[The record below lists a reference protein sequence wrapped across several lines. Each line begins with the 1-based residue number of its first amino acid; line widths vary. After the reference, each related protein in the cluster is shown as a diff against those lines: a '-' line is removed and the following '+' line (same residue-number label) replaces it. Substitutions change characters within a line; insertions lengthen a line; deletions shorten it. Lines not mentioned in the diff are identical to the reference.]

1 MKMLI
6 TGGAGFI
13 GSHLCDKY
21 IKEGHTVLC
30 LDNFMSGNLTNIRH
44 LLDFRDFKL
53 IKGDVR
59 DFDLLE
65 KIIRDVEVIF
75 HLAAQI
81 HVDRSY
87 IEPRLTYEVNVMGT
101 QNILEVARL
110 HDAKKIVCASSSE
123 VYGSAQYAPI
133 DEKHPLN
140 APHPYGASKIAADR
154 MCFAYIKT
162 YGLNISIL
170 RLFNVFGPRQRDVGY
185 GGVISIF
192 TRRVLSNIPPIIY
205 GDGHQTRDYTYIE
218 DAVKA
223 YDLALKH
230 NDPLTEP
237 LNFGSGQ
244 EVTILDLANMIIDLC
259 GKKKAIKPVHVE
271 PRPGEVNRLIADA
284 TKAKS
289 LLGWTS
295 QYDLKEGL
303 KEFID
308 WYRNYGFEERIR
320 LD

>member
-1 MKMLI
+1 MKILI

-21 IKEGHTVLC
+21 TKEGPTVLC

-110 HDAKKIVCASSSE
+110 HDAKKVICASSSE

-154 MCFAYIKT
+154 MCFAYIQT

-205 GDGHQTRDYTYIE
+205 GDGRQTRDYTYIE

-244 EVTILDLANMIIDLC
+244 EVSILDLANMIIDLC
-259 GKKKAIKPVHVE
+259 GKKNAIKPVHVE
-271 PRPGEVNRLIADA
+271 PRLGEVNRLIADA

-303 KEFID
+303 KAFVD